1 MKHFHRPPGC
11 PPVTAD
17 ERTRISEG
25 ETYNPHMIKRLLYDS
40 GQLEVTEQNLAEE
53 QRFTQA
59 LKATANQLDEQ
70 REDLVDEVDR
80 LKGCI
85 EQLKDR
91 EQELLTKMNE
101 IPVLRADRDALFA
114 RVRWLLWYGS
124 VDTENEPEYTDEQS
138 ARVQALLKE
147 GGAS

>member
-1 MKHFHRPPGC
+1 
-11 PPVTAD
+11 
-17 ERTRISEG
+17 
-25 ETYNPHMIKRLLYDS
+25 MIKRLLYDS